1 MVYNGRCY
9 LHVMGGRVLDDKH
22 PTIYN
27 YQLRSR
33 VMSRW
38 QDCHGDE
45 DFDYSLTKHE
55 IDEAL
60 ADERGDDEWLEEQE

>member
-1 MVYNGRCY
+1 
-9 LHVMGGRVLDDKH
+9 
-22 PTIYN
+22 
-27 YQLRSR
+27 
-33 VMSRW
+33 MSRW

-45 DFDYSLTKHE
+45 DFDYSPTKHE